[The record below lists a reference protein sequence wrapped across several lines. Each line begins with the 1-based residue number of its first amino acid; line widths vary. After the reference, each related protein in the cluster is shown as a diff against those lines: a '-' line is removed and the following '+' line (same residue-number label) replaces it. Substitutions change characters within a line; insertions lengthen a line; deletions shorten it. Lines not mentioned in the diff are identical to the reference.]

1 MRGIDYD
8 DREERFVRLYRD
20 FQPKLVAY
28 IRRRL
33 PESEAADALADT
45 FLTAWRTL
53 ESVPENPLPWLYRIA
68 ANSVANQRR
77 SVRRW
82 SRLQHRAQAWRE
94 LDSVRDSALAAETS
108 SALQTAW
115 PRLAEADREVLR
127 LVAWEG
133 LDGRQLAAVL
143 GCSHDAARVRVHRA
157 RRRLARLLAEP
168 VAEAADGRTVRSL
181 RQTNVLSTMGDAN
194 D

>member
-1 MRGIDYD
+1 MRDIDDD

-20 FQPKLVAY
+20 LQPKIAAY
-28 IRRRL
+28 VRRRL
-33 PESEAADALADT
+33 PESDAADALADT

-53 ESVPENPLPWLYRIA
+53 ESVPEDALPWLYRIA

-82 SRLQHRAQAWRE
+82 SRLQHRAHAWRE

-108 SALQTAW
+108 AALRTAW
-115 PRLAEADREVLR
+115 SRLTERDREVLR

-133 LDGRQLAAVL
+133 LDGQQLAAAL

-157 RRRLARLLAEP
+157 RRRLAQLLNDAAEP
-168 VAEAADGRTVRSL
+168 APARPIPSSRPTHVPSILD
-181 RQTNVLSTMGDAN
+181 DAN

>member
-1 MRGIDYD
+1 MRDSED
-8 DREERFVRLYRD
+8 DGREERFVRLYRD
-20 FQPKLVAY
+20 FQPKISAY
-28 IRRRL
+28 VRRRL
-33 PESEAADALADT
+33 PESDAADALADT
-45 FLTAWRTL
+45 FLTAWRRL
-53 ESVPENPLPWLYRIA
+53 GDAPDDRLPWLYRIA

-82 SRLQHRAQAWRE
+82 SRLQHRAHARRE
-94 LDSVRDSALAAETS
+94 LEGVVDSALAAETT

-115 PRLAEADREVLR
+115 LRLVERDREVLR

-133 LDGRQLAAVL
+133 LDGKQLATAL

-157 RRRLARLLAEP
+157 RRRLAQLLDDSAEP
-168 VAEAADGRTVRSL
+168 APAPTPST
-181 RQTNVLSTMGDAN
+181 RQTHVPPIMGEAN

>member
-1 MRGIDYD
+1 MRDIDDD

-20 FQPKLVAY
+20 LQPKMAAY
-28 IRRRL
+28 VRRRL
-33 PESEAADALADT
+33 PESDAADALADT

-53 ESVPENPLPWLYRIA
+53 ESVPADPLPWLYRIA

-82 SRLQHRAQAWRE
+82 SRLQHRAYARRE

-108 SALQTAW
+108 AALRTAW
-115 PRLAEADREVLR
+115 PRLAERDREVLR

-133 LDGRQLAAVL
+133 LGGEQLAAVL

-157 RRRLARLLAEP
+157 RQRLAQLLDDAAEP
-168 VAEAADGRTVRSL
+168 TPSHPIASSRPTRVPSILD
-181 RQTNVLSTMGDAN
+181 DAN